1 MRLSGAIVKRLSAS
15 GSSRGVNVRLRSVF
29 TERERISH
37 LTIDERGQF
46 VLVLDD
52 TGEVPDRPDLLGDEI
67 LDASAEELEALRR
80 AGYLW
85 FDYGD

>member
-1 MRLSGAIVKRLSAS
+1 MQVRGAIVRRWSAS
-15 GSSRGVNVRLRSVF
+15 GSSGGVNMRLRSVF
-29 TERERISH
+29 AERERISH

-85 FDYGD
+85 FNYGD